1 MLIEQICLALH
12 LEVKENIFV
21 IIIKDDLVN
30 YEDCKKIIKY
40 FEESESKRQE
50 LDNFEGEILLLT
62 VYLNNKLNKD
72 ALWMTDFMKK
82 IQYHVGRFDSNYN
95 IIEQVEIMKYS
106 TNTSKSFHYDDAR
119 DSTTR
124 ASVTFLN
131 DDFLGGEVIVE
142 GVTISPKQGRTY
154 FIDGKQ
160 YKHGVTNVYK
170 GNRYVL
176 SLWYKAF

>member
-40 FEESESKRQE
+40 FEESE
-50 LDNFEGEILLLT
+50 
-62 VYLNNKLNKD
+62 
-72 ALWMTDFMKK
+72 WMTDFMKK

>member
-1 MLIEQICLALH
+1 M
-12 LEVKENIFV
+12 

-40 FEESESKRQE
+40 FEESEFKRQE

-62 VYLNNKLNKD
+62 VYLKNKLNKD
-72 ALWMTDFMKK
+72 ALWITDLMNK
-82 IQYHVGRFDSNYN
+82 IQKTLKTFDSNYN

-106 TNTSKSFHYDDAR
+106 TNTSKSFHYDFAR

-131 DDFLGGEVIVE
+131 DDFLGVEVIVE